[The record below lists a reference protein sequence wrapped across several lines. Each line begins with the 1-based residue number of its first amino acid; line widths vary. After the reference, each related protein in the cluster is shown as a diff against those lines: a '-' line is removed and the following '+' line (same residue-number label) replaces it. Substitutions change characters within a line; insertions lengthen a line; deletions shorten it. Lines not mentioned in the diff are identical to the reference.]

1 MRSSNATYGDNTC
14 KYQQGGKFERRARKE
29 TALRLINP
37 LEYQLAEQTHEG
49 ERGGMAIDLSVTL
62 QVIDDYRAIL
72 DEQRRLVPLL
82 SRP

>member
-1 MRSSNATYGDNTC
+1 
-14 KYQQGGKFERRARKE
+14 
-29 TALRLINP
+29 
-37 LEYQLAEQTHEG
+37 
-49 ERGGMAIDLSVTL
+49 MAIDLSVTL